1 MIDHTS
7 IQAQRQNDR
16 DISDSFILSKIADI
30 PSEATR
36 FLSDPKEYAKEHGLQ
51 LSNQTLAEIKLMV
64 SSDIPS
70 ECHILQSRN
79 PFLRIPISAG
89 ELAVHS
95 KYQPNKHPVVT
106 MSAGM
111 AAALGAGAAALVGG
125 LVAAVTSASK
135 K

>member
-106 MSAGM
+106 M